1 MKYAWTAAISL
12 ALAAS
17 AHGRAMQCAPVN
29 NAVVEAQFARFNG
42 ALATKNPDRPTALF
56 TPGAVLL
63 PTISDEERTT
73 PAAIRSYFVYFLRQS
88 PVGQID
94 TSSVRLGCNMA
105 ARMGNWTFTLTD
117 PGTHKKSLA
126 HARYTFI
133 YTYEGG
139 HWMIAHLHSSLMP
152 AGH

>member
-1 MKYAWTAAISL
+1 MRYAWTAVISL

-17 AHGRAMQCAPVN
+17 AQGKAMQCA
-29 NAVVEAQFARFNG
+29 AVTDATVKAQFDRFNA
-42 ALATKNPDRPTALF
+42 ALASKNPDRPTARF
-56 TPGAVLL
+56 APGAVLL
-63 PTISDEERTT
+63 PTISDQERTT
-73 PAAIRSYFVYFLRQS
+73 PAAIHDYFVYFLRQS

-94 TSSVRLGCNMA
+94 TSTVRIGCNMA

-117 PGTHKKSLA
+117 PATHKKNVA

-133 YTYEGG
+133 YSYVNG